1 MTEKLYDIDSHKAE
15 FTATVMD
22 SYETENGFVTVLDKT
37 AFFPEGGGQLSDIG
51 AIEDAEVRD
60 VQIKDEI
67 IYHYTSRLFEKGEAV
82 KGVIDWERRFDFM
95 QQHSGEHIVSGVAHK
110 LFGCENVGFH
120 LSCDIVTLDFDKPLT
135 REQILQIEK
144 LANQAIFSN
153 SKFVTY
159 YPDKDTLSNL
169 VYRSKKEIDGAVR
182 IVEIEGVD
190 ACACCA
196 PHVNESAEI
205 GIIKLLDSEKLRGG
219 VRIEMKCG
227 HRAIADYNTRYEND
241 RKISSLLAIKQND
254 IADGV
259 ERLMGNISDLK
270 FKLTGLKKQII
281 ESKIASYKPGA
292 IKTAVFEEDLEIKEL
307 QVFADSL
314 FKSHGGIRGVFSGK
328 DSEYAFAICG
338 QASELDVWFKDFKNK
353 CTVRG
358 GGRNGMVQGTV
369 LATKEQIIGV
379 FNELD

>member
-1 MTEKLYDIDSHKAE
+1 MTEKLYDIDSHQKE
-15 FTATVMD
+15 FTATVVD
-22 SYETENGFVTVLDKT
+22 SYESDNGFVTILDRT

-51 AIEDAEVRD
+51 VIDDAIVTD
-60 VQIKDEI
+60 VQIKDEV
-67 IYHYTSRLFEKGEAV
+67 IYHYTSRLFVSGEAV
-82 KGVIDWERRFDFM
+82 KGVIDWNRRFDFM

-120 LSCDIVTLDFDKPLT
+120 LSTDIVTLDFDKPLN
-135 REQILQIEK
+135 RQQILEIEK
-144 LANQAIFSN
+144 LANEAVFAN
-153 SKFVTY
+153 STFFTY
-159 YPDKDTLSNL
+159 YPDKETLSNL

-196 PHVNESAEI
+196 PHVNTAAEI

-227 HRAIADYNTRYEND
+227 RRALYDYNLRYEND
-241 RKISSLLAIKQND
+241 RKISSALAIKQYD

-259 ERLMGNISDLK
+259 ERLMGNLSDLK
-270 FKLTGLKKQII
+270 FKLTGLKKQIM
-281 ESKIASYKPGA
+281 ESKIASFQNTANNTA
-292 IKTAVFEEDLEIKEL
+292 IFEEDLEIKEL

-314 FKSHGGIRGVFSGK
+314 CKSHGGIRGVFSGK
-328 DSEYAFAICG
+328 GNEYAFAICG
-338 QASELDVWFKDFKNK
+338 EAGELDNWFKEFKNK
-353 CTVRG
+353 FTVRG

-369 LATKEQIIGV
+369 LATQQQILGV